1 MTLLQSDLGLY
12 QEDPYVSIVI
22 QIDVTVV
29 DDYVEDDVER
39 PPPNLCALPLWIV
52 LQRCV
57 ILVLTL
63 AKTNAQVLLCDCLC
77 YNSLDSLR

>member
-12 QEDPYVSIVI
+12 QDDPYVSIVI

-29 DDYVEDDVER
+29 DDYVEDDVES
-39 PPPNLCALPLWIV
+39 PPPEPLRIANLDCSPT
-52 LQRCV
+52 
-57 ILVLTL
+57 LTL